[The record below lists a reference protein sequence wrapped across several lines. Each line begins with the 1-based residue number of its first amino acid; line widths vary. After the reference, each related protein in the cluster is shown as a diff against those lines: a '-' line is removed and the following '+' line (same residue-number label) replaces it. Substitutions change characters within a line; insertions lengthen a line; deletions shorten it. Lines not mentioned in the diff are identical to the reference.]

1 MCEWPL
7 EHLVFS
13 ASAVIPSVTCW
24 PQNERKSVLL
34 RKRKLACTRE
44 YPDPVPHKPMKRGPL
59 SESDLYL
66 PVKRFLESQ
75 GYEVKGEVRDCDVAA
90 VRGDEELVVVEL
102 KLSLNLELIL
112 QAVERLA
119 VTSKVYVGVPV
130 GNHSLR
136 RRRRQTVKLLRMLG
150 LGLLVVDP
158 DVERHGVDAVLDPG
172 EYRPRRSRRRR
183 ELLLGEF
190 VRRVG
195 DPNLGGAS
203 VRNGIMT
210 AYRQR
215 ALEIALFLQTN
226 GPTKASQVATAI
238 GDPKARD
245 ILYRDVY
252 GWFDRPSNGIYA
264 LSPRGVREVPLW
276 AASRQP

>member
-1 MCEWPL
+1 MRSRARWG
-7 EHLVFS
+7 
-13 ASAVIPSVTCW
+13 
-24 PQNERKSVLL
+24 R
-34 RKRKLACTRE
+34 
-44 YPDPVPHKPMKRGPL
+44 
-59 SESDLYL
+59 
-66 PVKRFLESQ
+66 
-75 GYEVKGEVRDCDVAA
+75 DVAA

-112 QAVERLA
+112 QTVERLA

-190 VRRVG
+190 VEAGWRSKPRRDIRPERYHDGVPSAG
-195 DPNLGGAS
+195 
-203 VRNGIMT
+203 
-210 AYRQR
+210 
-215 ALEIALFLQTN
+215 
-226 GPTKASQVATAI
+226 
-238 GDPKARD
+238 ARD
-245 ILYRDVY
+245 RSVPPDQRSNQGLSGRHRDR
-252 GWFDRPSNGIYA
+252 RPKGQRHPVQRC
-264 LSPRGVREVPLW
+264 LRMVR
-276 AASRQP
+276 